1 MAQGPRPRDR
11 DMRHGTYRIL
21 AAVVGAAAL
30 AAVLSAPG
38 GAARAALPTLYV
50 NYTMSCTFT
59 ITDDTGKTVTSITP
73 GTWQVAVS
81 TPGSFGGVDL
91 SGKND
96 MTACKGSID
105 FQLTGP
111 GVNLQTTL
119 NNGDGSFDML
129 SGTFAPSSTYTA
141 VDGNQ
146 PSVARATFTTLASGA
161 TAGTAAGSSTGSGGS
176 ASSGASAGGGAKTA
190 TVGSLSGT
198 VGSTGALKLTYKGK
212 TVTTLKPGQYTVTVV
227 DTSTHNG
234 FIMRMRGKAP
244 IAVSS
249 VPFVG
254 KKTLVVNLMTG
265 QWYIAPTSKL
275 LHSSTNS
282 FRVQ

>member
-1 MAQGPRPRDR
+1 VRRTIGV
-11 DMRHGTYRIL
+11 I
-21 AAVVGAAAL
+21 AAAL
-30 AAVLSAPG
+30 ACAAIAAAPG

-50 NYTMSCTFT
+50 NYTMQCTFT
-59 ITDDTGKTVTSITP
+59 ITDDSGKAVTTIAP

-105 FQLTGP
+105 FKLTGP
-111 GVNLQTTL
+111 GVNLETTL
-119 NNGDGSFDML
+119 NDGDGSYDML
-129 SGTFAPSSTYTA
+129 SGNFAASSTYTA

-146 PSVARATFTTLASGA
+146 PAVARAQFTTAASGTA
-161 TAGTAAGSSTGSGGS
+161 TGTAGGSSSGTSGSGSSSTGGSSTG
-176 ASSGASAGGGAKTA
+176 GASAGGSV
-190 TVGSLSGT
+190 TVGMLSGT

-212 TVTTLKPGQYTVTVV
+212 TVTTLKPGKYTVTVV

-234 FIMRMRGKAP
+234 FILRMNGKSA
-244 IAVSS
+244 ITVSS

-254 KKTLVVNLMTG
+254 KKSLVVDLKTG
-265 QWYIAPTSKL
+265 QWYFAPTANGKKTYFVVTAPTL
-275 LHSSTNS
+275 G
-282 FRVQ
+282 